1 MNAGSNLIKAGAFVG
16 RVGPL
21 AATLG
26 IGLAVMAGGTGTA
39 AADSVTP
46 DASSAMERPTQPVDA
61 GRLRGN
67 RDPGA
72 RGALARPV
80 SAPTARVTSR
90 PVRPSRSELA
100 PVAALVPGIGDATA
114 PPVDVVPPAPAR
126 RENSAAVVAAEST
139 VPQPLSAHAVA
150 TDPIS
155 SFFRGVSAFFNNQT
169 PQLRPTQTTQS
180 AAGVVTGLLNAVDPD
195 SPRLSYTIAEGPT
208 HGVAAVSPDGNWTY
222 TPDAAVA
229 AGVTDSFRVTVS
241 DAPSGFAIH
250 GLAGLLNLLSF
261 GLIGSRGDSSTSP
274 VAVIVAPFTPANR
287 APVLSTPVVGTPIA
301 LTGVVS
307 GSVSATDVDGDT
319 LTYSAPAT
327 TAKGA
332 IIINAD
338 TGAFTYT
345 PTAPA
350 RHRAA
355 ALGATAGERADS
367 FTVMVTDGQGG
378 TATASV
384 TVVVSPSNVNPVA
397 GTPVVGVPN
406 ALTGVV
412 TGSVSATDADGDT
425 LTYSAPAS
433 TAKGAIIINAGTGAF
448 TYTPT
453 VAARNT
459 AAAPGA
465 TPADRAD
472 GFTVTVTDGH
482 GGTATAAITVA
493 ISPAVAPANRAPVLS
508 TPVVGTPNATTG
520 VVTGSVSATDADGDT
535 LTYSAPAST
544 AKGAIIINA
553 GTGAFTYTPTVAA
566 RNTAAAP
573 GATPADRAD
582 GFTVTVTDGHGGTA
596 TAAITVAISPAV
608 APANRAPVLST
619 PVVGTPNATT
629 GVVTGIVS
637 ATDADGDTLTYSAP
651 TTTAKGAIIINAG
664 TGAFTYTPTVAARNT
679 AAAPGATAADRADG
693 FTVTVVD
700 GRGGTASTA
709 VTVAVSP
716 TPDASTPLAAFP
728 GAEGFGANA
737 TGGRGGSVVYVTNLN
752 ADGAGSLQW
761 AIDQPGARYI
771 LFKVSGLIDTQIHLT
786 NGNVT
791 IAGQTS
797 PGGITIRGFV
807 TDESPYQDQ
816 AVQAPADFAENWIL
830 QHIRIRPGA
839 TGPADDGLRLRYTR
853 NAIVDHV
860 SIGNAIDEAIEISY
874 SNNITVQNTILA
886 ETVGSHSFYGGILMN
901 YSNPA
906 HGFGLDNVSLHH
918 NVFNR
923 IEGRLPEGSR
933 ESAAAANSFMNLEL
947 SNNLY
952 WDPRF
957 FVALGV
963 DTAVAGGQ
971 PIYWKLNAVNNLFH
985 TANSFQYGMFD
996 DQILN
1001 VARNELFVSG
1011 NKMNLYPSRSDYQLF
1026 YCCNDYPAETSP
1038 DATSRRAQ
1046 ARITR
1051 HPFPTITY
1059 TPTDQLRTYL
1069 LTNAGA
1075 WPRDPMDTR
1084 LMSFVASNTISG
1096 AAPNTNPAGDA
1107 LRPAFTGP
1115 APAAPTDTDSD
1126 GMPDAWEIT
1135 KGTNPSVANTNARTL
1150 SAVGYTDL
1158 EVYLNELSTSRII
1171 GTV

>member
-1 MNAGSNLIKAGAFVG
+1 MNAGSNLIKAGPFVG

-39 AADSVTP
+39 AADPVTP

-100 PVAALVPGIGDATA
+100 PAAALVPGIGDATA

-126 RENSAAVVAAEST
+126 RENSAAVAPAELT

-169 PQLRPTQTTQS
+169 PQLRPTQTTQG

-195 SPRLSYTIAEGPT
+195 SPRLSYTITEGPT

-287 APVLSTPVVGTPIA
+287 APVLSTPVVGTPNA

-332 IIINAD
+332 IIINA
-338 TGAFTYT
+338 
-345 PTAPA
+345 
-350 RHRAA
+350 
-355 ALGATAGERADS
+355 
-367 FTVMVTDGQGG
+367 
-378 TATASV
+378 
-384 TVVVSPSNVNPVA
+384 
-397 GTPVVGVPN
+397 
-406 ALTGVV
+406 
-412 TGSVSATDADGDT
+412 
-425 LTYSAPAS
+425 
-433 TAKGAIIINAGTGAF
+433 GTGAF

-459 AAAPGA
+459 AA
-465 TPADRAD
+465 T
-472 GFTVTVTDGH
+472 
-482 GGTATAAITVA
+482 
-493 ISPAVAPANRAPVLS
+493 
-508 TPVVGTPNATTG
+508 
-520 VVTGSVSATDADGDT
+520 
-535 LTYSAPAST
+535 
-544 AKGAIIINA
+544 
-553 GTGAFTYTPTVAA
+553 
-566 RNTAAAP
+566 
-573 GATPADRAD
+573 
-582 GFTVTVTDGHGGTA
+582 
-596 TAAITVAISPAV
+596 
-608 APANRAPVLST
+608 
-619 PVVGTPNATT
+619 
-629 GVVTGIVS
+629 
-637 ATDADGDTLTYSAP
+637 
-651 TTTAKGAIIINAG
+651 
-664 TGAFTYTPTVAARNT
+664 
-679 AAAPGATAADRADG
+679 PGATAADRADG

-1011 NKMNLYPSRSDYQLF
+1011 NRMNLYPSRSDYQLF

-1069 LTNAGA
+1069 LNNAGA